1 MTVRERNLLV
11 IFLGIAGVFGGLL
24 VFHSWFYAPLQEYN
38 QTITQLGL
46 DVEQKQN
53 EVLAVQMEKKRQQKL
68 RVRSLPASPDQ
79 ASAEYAKWLYPAL
92 QKSGLREITL
102 QPPAAA
108 SLKPLP
114 AAQQGKKHGHLVLAY
129 NVRARADLAS
139 VVRALRAIKEAPI
152 LHRVKSLSV
161 APTDQAG
168 RVNVQMTLEAMIVNK
183 AGATQPFLSDP
194 ADDVRLI
201 ALETAAGLRGAPLG
215 WAAAP
220 FRVAQI
226 AIKAQVKE
234 EQLARNYEAIA
245 GKNVFI
251 GAIEIFEEEYDPG
264 LDMREFVHLTH
275 LDPTNKEAFLRNR
288 LTGPGEIRLRA
299 IPRSGYDT
307 FRIMD
312 EEFERVQVHGK
323 VLRIDQRDLYFQVSD
338 FVYAFHIGQTLKEAM
353 RWPLSLDQ
361 MDTLELTALFDDSF
375 AEVSAVPASKKG
387 GPAKGK
393 GMPTKGGGNP
403 QKGGKKGFGGFGGF
417 MPKTR

>member
-11 IFLGIAGVFGGLL
+11 VFLVIGGVFGGALA
-24 VFHSWFYAPLQEYN
+24 FHSWFYAPLQEYN
-38 QTITQLGL
+38 QTIAQLEL
-46 DVEQKQN
+46 
-53 EVLAVQMEKKRQQKL
+53 EVMEKKNQVLEVQVEKKRQEKY

-79 ASAEYAKWLYPAL
+79 ASAVYAKWLYPAL
-92 QKSGLREITL
+92 QRAGLREITL
-102 QPPAAA
+102 QPPAVA
-108 SLKPLP
+108 SLKPLA

-129 NVRARADLAS
+129 TVRARSDLGS
-139 VVRALRAIKEAPI
+139 VVKALRAIKEAPI

-161 APTDQAG
+161 APTDQG
-168 RVNVQMTLEAMIVNK
+168 RVNVQMTLEAMIVHK
-183 AGATQPFLSDP
+183 AGSTQPFLSDP
-194 ADDVRLI
+194 GDDLRLI

-220 FRVAQI
+220 LRVAQL
-226 AIKAQVKE
+226 AIKAQVKD
-234 EQLARNYEAIA
+234 EQLARNYEAIV

-251 GAIEIFEEEYDPG
+251 GAIEVFDEPYEPG

-275 LDPTNKEAFLRNR
+275 LDPTNQEAFLRNR

-299 IPRSGYDT
+299 VARSGYDT

-323 VLRIDQRDLYFQVSD
+323 VLRVDQRDLYFQVSD

-353 RWPLSLDQ
+353 RWPLSLEQ
-361 MDTLELTALFDDSF
+361 MDNLELTALVDEAF
-375 AEVSAVPASKKG
+375 AEATAAPASK
-387 GPAKGK
+387 GPARKGA
-393 GMPTKGGGNP
+393 PTKGGGGNQ
-403 QKGGKKGFGGFGGF
+403 QKGGKKGFGGFGNF

>member
-11 IFLGIAGVFGGLL
+11 VFLGIAGVFGGLF
-24 VFHSWFYAPLQEYN
+24 VFHAWFHAPLQEYD
-38 QTITQLGL
+38 QTIDQLKL
-46 DVEQKQN
+46 DVQDKEN
-53 EVLAVQMEKKRQQKL
+53 TVLAVQLEKKRQEKL
-68 RVRSLPASPDQ
+68 RARSLPASPDQ
-79 ASAEYAKWLYPAL
+79 ASAEYARWLYPAL

-129 NVRARADLAS
+129 TVRARADLAS
-139 VVRALRAIKEAPI
+139 VVKALKAIKEAPI

-161 APTDQAG
+161 APTDTAG
-168 RVNVQMTLEAMIVNK
+168 RVNVQMTLEAMIAHK
-183 AGATQPFLSDP
+183 ASATQPFLSDP
-194 ADDVRLI
+194 ADDLRLI

-220 FRVAQI
+220 LRVAQL
-226 AIKAQVKE
+226 AIRKQVKD

-251 GAIEIFEEEYDPG
+251 GAIEVFEEYDPG

-275 LDPTNKEAFLRNR
+275 LDPTNQEAFLRNR

-299 IPRSGYDT
+299 VARSGYET

-312 EEFERVQVHGK
+312 EDFERVQVHGK
-323 VLRIDQRDLYFQVSD
+323 VLRIEQRDLYFQVSD

-361 MDTLELTALFDDSF
+361 MDNLELTALFDESF
-375 AEVSAVPASKKG
+375 AEATAATPKKA
-387 GPAKGK
+387 PAKGGK
-393 GMPTKGGGNP
+393 GVPTKGGNP
-403 QKGGKKGFGGFGGF
+403 QKGGGKKGFGGFGNF